1 MKDKL
6 FFQCYLTAMYY
17 VQILCLCGQRKDSH
31 VLWKG
36 RKVILNESV
45 GASMDNFMVKNA
57 G

>member
-31 VLWKG
+31 VLWQG